1 MLAIL
6 IFNMMESGY
15 WLIFAHFKQLGKLK
29 IVLNVQECDARADA
43 ACTVAGFINI
53 CLNK

>member
-1 MLAIL
+1 MQAIL
-6 IFNMMESGY
+6 IFNMMASAY
-15 WLIFAHFKQLGKLK
+15 WLIFAHFKPPVTLK

-43 ACTVAGFINI
+43 VCTAAGFINI